1 MKAPKS
7 PAIRLIIVVGP
18 TAVGKT
24 SAGIQLAQRF
34 GGEIISADS
43 MQIYRYMDIGTAKPT
58 PAEQRQVRH
67 HLIDVVDPDAPFDAG
82 RFGEL
87 ARQAIA
93 DIHARG
99 KLPVIVGGTGFYVK
113 ALLYG
118 LFPAPSP
125 DPELRQTLRG
135 ELEAFDADALHARLA
150 RRDPQAAARIHPHDR
165 YRLLRALETVIGTGR
180 PLSDWH
186 RSHGFPESPYRF
198 LRIGLE
204 LARPAI
210 YARINTRAEQMAREG
225 LLHEVRRLLDQ
236 GYGPDLKSMQ
246 SLGYRHM
253 SAHLLEDL
261 PWDEALRTLQR
272 DTRRYAKRQL
282 TWFKRD
288 PGTRWIEPQGLAAL
302 MPEISAFLSK
312 GFASK

>member
-118 LFPAPSP
+118 LFP
-125 DPELRQTLRG
+125 
-135 ELEAFDADALHARLA
+135 
-150 RRDPQAAARIHPHDR
+150 
-165 YRLLRALETVIGTGR
+165 
-180 PLSDWH
+180 
-186 RSHGFPESPYRF
+186 
-198 LRIGLE
+198 
-204 LARPAI
+204 
-210 YARINTRAEQMAREG
+210 
-225 LLHEVRRLLDQ
+225 
-236 GYGPDLKSMQ
+236 
-246 SLGYRHM
+246 
-253 SAHLLEDL
+253 
-261 PWDEALRTLQR
+261 
-272 DTRRYAKRQL
+272 
-282 TWFKRD
+282 
-288 PGTRWIEPQGLAAL
+288 
-302 MPEISAFLSK
+302 
-312 GFASK
+312 